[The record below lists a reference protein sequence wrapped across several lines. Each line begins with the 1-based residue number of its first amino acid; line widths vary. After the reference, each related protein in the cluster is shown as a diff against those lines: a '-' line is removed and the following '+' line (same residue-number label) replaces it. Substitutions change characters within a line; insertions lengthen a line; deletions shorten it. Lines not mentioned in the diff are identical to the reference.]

1 MGCCQSKPETLAKN
15 KDALDKA
22 SLVFHSKGLPRD
34 KYTTIKILGKGGFG
48 TVTLVENKRTGAR
61 RAMKELL
68 KGGLSR
74 EDEETMLREVK
85 TLSEIDH
92 PSIMKVYELIESPNS
107 YNIITELIAGGELL
121 EMIAREK
128 KLSESMAAKFM
139 YETMSAVSYCHSK
152 GIVHRDL
159 KPQNLLLTTKGPD
172 ASIKVIDFG
181 IADKLNA
188 GGKINEVIGTVRFT

>member
-1 MGCCQSKPETLAKN
+1 MGCCKSQPETLAKN
-15 KDALDKA
+15 KDALNKA
-22 SLVFHSKGLPRD
+22 DLVFHSKGLPRD

-107 YNIITELIAGGELL
+107 YNIITELVAGGELL

>member
-1 MGCCQSKPETLAKN
+1 MGCCQSKPETLAKS